1 MNSKGIFITGTDT
14 DVGKTYISAMIMK
27 SLVKSNINA
36 TYFKAALSGA
46 DEIDNK
52 LIPGDAKYVCD
63 ISGIDPNY
71 DEMVSYTFK
80 TAVSPHLASVIED
93 KEIKLEKIKYDFEN
107 LSNKYEFIL
116 AEGSGG
122 IVCPIKI
129 DDNECILLEDII
141 KLLGFEV
148 LVVARS
154 SVGTINHTVLT
165 VKYLEEKNIK
175 IRGIILNEYDKNNIV
190 HADNAKVIEKL
201 TNVNIVAFI
210 PKYQNES
217 DDINIDLDK
226 ILE

>member
-201 TNVNIVAFI
+201 TNINIVAFI

-217 DDINIDLDK
+217 DDINIDLEK

>member
-1 MNSKGIFITGTDT
+1 MYSKGIFITGTDT

-46 DEIDNK
+46 DEIEKK

-63 ISGIDPNY
+63 ISGIDSNY

-93 KEIKLEKIKYDFEN
+93 KEVKLEKIKYDFEN

-129 DDNECILLEDII
+129 DDSECILLEDII

-190 HADNAKVIEKL
+190 HVDNAKAIEKL

>member
-1 MNSKGIFITGTDT
+1 
-14 DVGKTYISAMIMK
+14 
-27 SLVKSNINA
+27 
-36 TYFKAALSGA
+36 
-46 DEIDNK
+46 
-52 LIPGDAKYVCD
+52 
-63 ISGIDPNY
+63 
-71 DEMVSYTFK
+71 MVSYTFK
-80 TAVSPHLASVIED
+80 TAVSPHLAAVIED

-116 AEGSGG
+116 A
-122 IVCPIKI
+122 
-129 DDNECILLEDII
+129 DII

-165 VKYLEEKNIK
+165 LKYLEEKNIK

-190 HADNAKVIEKL
+190 HVDNAKVIEKL

>member
-190 HADNAKVIEKL
+190 HADNAKFIEKL
-201 TNVNIVAFI
+201 TNINIVAFI

-217 DDINIDLDK
+217 DDINIDLEK